1 MVLTRSGSMT
11 MITRTWSR
19 PPYQGIRRA
28 EISLGKPLDVIDR
41 ALGRDLA
48 HTTAHLDVAR
58 WSVRVRDGYGDTRV
72 SRDVPDLHMPLDAI
86 DEHVLAV
93 GVDPGLG
100 HLRRTISHRRGE
112 STGLAAVAARAR
124 LR

>member
-1 MVLTRSGSMT
+1 MAAHPLRLDDDDHAHLVATAV
-11 MITRTWSR
+11 
-19 PPYQGIRRA
+19 PGIRRA
-28 EISLGKPLDVIDR
+28 EIFLGKLFDVIDR

-58 WSVRVRDGYGDTRV
+58 WSVRVRDSHGHTRV
-72 SRDVPDLHMPLDAI
+72 SRDVPDLHMPLHAI

-112 STGLAAVAARAR
+112 KARAR
-124 LR
+124 LA